1 MDTAVSD
8 DQHQPSW
15 RKPAGMIAILAIIA
29 IWCIIIASNSEFIGM
44 LHWAIQ
50 AVIYI
55 VAGIIWIFP
64 VRPLLSWM
72 ETGKFRP
79 GVKRQ

>member
-1 MDTAVSD
+1 MDKGVND
-8 DQHQPSW
+8 DEYQPSW
-15 RKPAGMIAILAIIA
+15 RKPVGMIAILSIIA

-44 LHWAIQ
+44 WHGAVQ
-50 AVIYI
+50 AVFYI

-79 GVKRQ
+79 